1 MKYFFSILLS
11 VICLGAASQI
21 TTIAPG
27 APAPSFSL
35 PDVTGKTISFADFPE
50 AKGFI
55 LAFTCNT
62 CPVAQAY
69 EQRII
74 DLNTKYA
81 PLGYPVIAIN
91 PNDPELAKGDNFEAM
106 KERAKNRNYS
116 FPYLFDK
123 GQATTN
129 AYGARATPHIFLVEK
144 KNNANTVVY
153 TGAVD
158 NDPENTNSSKVN
170 YLDQAIQAISEGKAP
185 ATASTRAL
193 GCSVKRKKS

>member
-1 MKYFFSILLS
+1 MKYIFSMMLS
-11 VICLGAASQI
+11 LVCVAAISQI
-21 TTIAPG
+21 STLAPG
-27 APAPSFSL
+27 TAAPTFSL
-35 PDVTGKTISFADFPE
+35 PDVSGKTVSFADFPE

-69 EQRII
+69 EQRIM

-91 PNDPELAKGDNFEAM
+91 PNDPELSKGDNYEAM
-106 KERAKNRNYS
+106 KERAKNRNYT

-123 GQATTN
+123 DQATTN

-144 KNNANTVVY
+144 KNELNTVVY
-153 TGAVD
+153 TGAID
-158 NDPENTNSSKVN
+158 NDPENTNSGKVN
-170 YLDQAIQAISEGKAP
+170 YLDLAIQAISEGKAP
-185 ATASTRAL
+185 ATASTKAL
-193 GCSVKRKKS
+193 GCTVRRKKS

>member
-1 MKYFFSILLS
+1 MKYLFALLVSIIS
-11 VICLGAASQI
+11 VGATSQV
-21 TTIAPG
+21 TTLAPG
-27 APAPSFSL
+27 TAAPSFSL
-35 PDVTGKTISFADFPE
+35 QDVTGKTVSFSDFPD

-62 CPVAQAY
+62 CPVAKAY

-74 DLNTKYA
+74 DLNKKYA

-91 PNDPELAKGDNFEAM
+91 PNDPDIAKGDNFEAM
-106 KERAKNRNYS
+106 KERAKDKSYS

-123 GQATTN
+123 GQVITN
-129 AYGARATPHIFLVEK
+129 AYGAKATPHIFLVEK
-144 KNNANTVVY
+144 KTNSNTIAY
-153 TGAVD
+153 TGSID
-158 NDPENTNSSKVN
+158 NDPENNNSNKVN

-185 ATASTRAL
+185 ATASTKAL